1 MRGRDLDTLALKLSR
16 SQFEQMLAQARS
28 EAPNECCGVLLG
40 LDDTVE
46 EIVPGRNIDEEPQR
60 RYLMDPRDE
69 LRAFRLMDER
79 GWGLVGIYHSHPATE
94 AYPSETDK
102 RRAHDEENRPLFPG
116 TRYII
121 VSLREPHRPEVRAF
135 RFDGA
140 RGADVVPEDVVV
152 T

>member
-1 MRGRDLDTLALKLSR
+1 MKLSR
-16 SQFEQMLAQARS
+16 RQFEQILAQARS

-46 EIVPGRNIDEEPQR
+46 EIIPGRNIDAEPRR

-102 RRAHDEENRPLFPG
+102 RRAHDDDHRPLFPG
-116 TRYII
+116 TRYVI
-121 VSLREPHRPEVRAF
+121 VSLREPHHPEVRAF
-135 RFDGA
+135 RFDAAG
-140 RGADVVPEDVVV
+140 GVEVVPEDVVV